1 MGSRRRATPGA
12 KFSLLIQGG
21 EADPEPGSRHE
32 PEWLPSPSLCLVR
45 IQGCGCAN
53 NVQRDPDY
61 LMPAALAEKIE
72 SDDVLFVAPPPRT
85 PAAQRIRDD
94 AEALDVARRIAADL
108 AEGAARR
115 DRERILPRD
124 ELERVSDAG
133 LFAITVP
140 KQYGGA
146 GVRAGTVARVIAA
159 LAGADGSIGQIPQN
173 HFFLLEGLRLKG
185 TEDQKRFFFERILAG
200 ERIFNALSER
210 GTKTS
215 HDHATTLTRAG
226 GSYRLNGR
234 KFYSTGVLFAHWIGV
249 IANDDSGVGHMA
261 FIPRQSPGVEVIDD
275 WTSFGQRTTGSG
287 TTILSKVPVH
297 PFSVLPFKALFDEPT
312 AMGPF
317 AQIMHAA
324 VEQGIAEAALT
335 TAIHFVRTHTRPAKD
350 SGVDRATDDPYIVA
364 AIGEM
369 KIRTDA
375 AGALLDRAGP
385 FVDEAQA
392 NPSAETVA
400 TASIAVAEAK
410 IATTEAA
417 LFVSTKLIELA
428 GSSATLQE
436 HGLDRFWRNA
446 RVHTVHDPL
455 RWKYRFVGDYWLN
468 GINPPRHGAI

>member
-1 MGSRRRATPGA
+1 MS
-12 KFSLLIQGG
+12 S
-21 EADPEPGSRHE
+21 
-32 PEWLPSPSLCLVR
+32 
-45 IQGCGCAN
+45 
-53 NVQRDPDY
+53 
-61 LMPAALAEKIE
+61 ALAQKLEP
-72 SDDVLFVAPPPRT
+72 DDVLFAAPPPRSR
-85 PAAQRIRDD
+85 PARRIRTD
-94 AEALDVARRIAADL
+94 AEALSVARDVAAEL
-108 AEGAARR
+108 APGAARR
-115 DRERILPRD
+115 DRERILPLH
-124 ELERVSDAG
+124 ELDLLSDAG
-133 LFAITVP
+133 LFGITVP
-140 KQYGGA
+140 AEYGGA
-146 GVRAGTVARVIAA
+146 GVKAGTIARVIAT

-185 TEDQKRFFFERILAG
+185 TEAQKRFFYDRVLAG

-215 HDHATTLTRAG
+215 HDHATRLQAAG
-226 GSYRLNGR
+226 DGYRLNGT

-249 IANDDSGVGHMA
+249 VANNDDGVSTLA
-261 FIPRQSPGVEVIDD
+261 LVPKDTPGITVIDD
-275 WTSFGQRTTGSG
+275 WTGFGQRTTGSG
-287 TTILSKVPVH
+287 TTVLDDVPVH
-297 PFSVLPFKALFDEPT
+297 PFSVIPFRAIFDEPT
-312 AMGPF
+312 AMGPY

-324 VEQGIAEAALT
+324 VEQGIAEAALV
-335 TAIHFVRTHTRPAKD
+335 TAIHFVRHHTRPVKD
-350 SGVDRATDDPYIVA
+350 SGVDRAVDDPYVVS

-375 AGALLDRAGP
+375 AGALLDRAGLI
-385 FVDEAQA
+385 VETARGE
-392 NPSAETVA
+392 PSVESVA
-400 TASIAVAEAK
+400 AASIAVAEAK